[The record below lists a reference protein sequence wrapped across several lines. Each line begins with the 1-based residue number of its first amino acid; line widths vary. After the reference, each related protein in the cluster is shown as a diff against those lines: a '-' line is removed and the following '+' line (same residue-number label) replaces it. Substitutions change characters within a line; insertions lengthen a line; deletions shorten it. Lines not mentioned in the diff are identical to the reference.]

1 MSENTEPSGLRAR
14 LDARESSGLS
24 AFRLLAVLS
33 GVGLLWSF
41 LSVFYELADVGG
53 NVDPFLTVIVL
64 ALVGGTVA
72 ARFVPVRIGLV
83 AGVVALGGGIAW
95 YLASVPEV
103 LAGTASFEL
112 VAELGVY
119 LAGVTVLNF
128 LRIDLWVVAV
138 APAPTFA
145 CWYFLLHRRYDL
157 AALVGGLALAFFT
170 LTTDAATET
179 TLIGSLSL
187 LSMLAFGGLER
198 ADGTWHQVER
208 AALVGLLGLLGARM
222 VSASGNAAVSIPGG
236 DGQPTLESTLLEN
249 NDSVEILGSIELS
262 PEVRF
267 SVEADSGVYW
277 RVGAHDRY
285 TGDGW
290 LRTGA
295 SRRYDG
301 TLSRPVGS
309 DRRIVQEYEIRDD
322 SLGLPAAWKPT
333 EIDGDFTDTLRLT
346 SLEGFKPAPS
356 ETIEAG
362 TEYTVT
368 SHAPTAS
375 IEELRRAG
383 DDYPEAL
390 SDEYVRI
397 PDSTPDRVGELAADI
412 ADGADT
418 PYGKVSAIE
427 RWLEANKAYSL
438 DISRPNGDIVDG
450 FLFSMSEGYCVYFA
464 TATVV
469 MLRTLGVPARFV
481 TGYTTGQ
488 RVDSGEWLVRGL
500 NSHAW
505 VEVYFSGIGWMP
517 FDPTPGSSRGEAR
530 ENAVERAR
538 RANDGDVDIP
548 GSRPTT
554 TAGPTT
560 ESTPD
565 QTTDPNSDQTTDPNP
580 DQTTDPNSDQTT
592 DSAPNQ
598 TTDPNSDQT
607 TDPNPDQTTDPNSDQ
622 TTDSAPDQTTDPNS
636 DPIIGPPGDT
646 TPATDTATNQPGVTT
661 TEPPT
666 GRNNTDT
673 GGAGPSSPPGSP
685 VGTPTTTR
693 TGNATETPESDDGGG
708 IAGIVRD
715 RVTVLGSAAALA
727 LGAHHF
733 GAIDR
738 VSRELWLREQTPT
751 DSPQAD
757 AERAFAR
764 VEHLLKR
771 RYRERKSAETPRQ
784 YLDAIG
790 VNDTRVRHLMDIYER
805 AHYGGEVTREEATEA
820 IRLADD
826 VITGS

>member
-157 AALVGGLALAFFT
+157 AALAGGLALAFFT

-565 QTTDPNSDQTTDPNP
+565 QTTDPNSD
-580 DQTTDPNSDQTT
+580 
-592 DSAPNQ
+592 
-598 TTDPNSDQT
+598 
-607 TDPNPDQTTDPNSDQ
+607 
-622 TTDSAPDQTTDPNS
+622 
-636 DPIIGPPGDT
+636 PIIGPPGDT

-790 VNDTRVRHLMDIYER
+790 VNDTRVRHLTDIYER